1 MKPLIKMEFKRN
13 QKSLILWTIIIALL
27 AGLML
32 ALYPSFQGTFSE
44 LDELLSNY
52 PEGFLDAFGLG
63 ENGLSMDD
71 IYGWFGVEG
80 YLFVT
85 LIGGSYAA
93 LLGSGILS
101 KEEDE
106 KTIEFLMT
114 KPISRRQV
122 FIGKTIVVL
131 INLVIMNV
139 VLSIVILT
147 FFLIY
152 GSPLKIAVWLLYSF
166 APLILQLVLASISL
180 LISVFITKSR
190 QVTSISLG
198 LAIGLYVVDIISK
211 LTDEAAFLKYIT
223 PYEYINAV
231 TIVNETT
238 IRPLYLILSGII
250 IMTSLFVSYTSYLKK
265 DFNA

>member
-152 GSPLKIAVWLLYSF
+152 GSPLKIGVWLLYSF

-238 IRPLYLILSGII
+238 IRPLYILLSGII
-250 IMTSLFVSYTSYLKK
+250 IISSLFVSYTSYLKK